1 MIMMNESLTQKMLKP
16 SFAEGGGQYKLDFP
30 ILQQTIHGKPFI
42 FLDSAASSQK
52 PQCVIDSLIHYYET
66 DHANI
71 HRGVYELS
79 ERATKAYEDARIT
92 IQKFINAPSLHEI
105 IFLRGATE
113 AINLVA
119 QSYGRSQFQKNDEI
133 ILSEMEHHSNIVP
146 WQLLAEQCG
155 LFLRVIPV
163 LENGELDLKAYEKL
177 FSSRTKM
184 VAVTHASNVLGTINP
199 IKEMTQLA
207 HKHGVPVLVD
217 GAQAFPHMPVDV
229 RDLDCDFYTF
239 SSHKAY
245 GPTGVGVLYGKTAL
259 LEKMPPYQGGGSMIE
274 RVDFTKTTY
283 AKLPYKFEAGTPN
296 IADTIAFA
304 VAIHNLEKIGMQAI
318 FEHESALLN
327 YATEKLMTIP
337 GLKIIGQAQNKV
349 GVISFVLDDIHPHDI
364 GTVLDFAGIAVR
376 AGHHCAQPL
385 MDRFHIPACVRA
397 SFGIYNSKEDV
408 DALIEGLLDVKRLF
422 K

>member
-1 MIMMNESLTQKMLKP
+1 MKIDCRQ
-16 SFAEGGGQYKLDFP
+16 DFP
-30 ILQQTIHGKPFI
+30 ILQEKIHGKPLV

-52 PQCVIDSLIHYYET
+52 PQCVIDALVHYYQH

-79 ERATKAYEDARIT
+79 QRATKAYENARSK
-92 IQKFINAPSLHEI
+92 IQHFINAEHAHEI
-105 IFLRGATE
+105 IFVRGTTE

-119 QSYGRSQFQKNDEI
+119 QSYGRPQFQKNDEI
-133 ILSEMEHHSNIVP
+133 IISEMEHHSNIVP

-155 LFLRVIPV
+155 LILRVIPV
-163 LENGELDLKAYEKL
+163 LESGELDLDVYKKC
-177 FSSRTKM
+177 FSERTKL
-184 VAVTHASNVLGTINP
+184 VAICHASNVLGTINP
-199 IKEMTQLA
+199 VKEMTALA
-207 HKHGVPVLVD
+207 HSHRVPVLVD

-245 GPTGVGVLYGKTAL
+245 GPTGVGVLYGKTEL

-274 RVDFTKTTY
+274 RVSFKKTTY

-304 VAIHNLEKIGMQAI
+304 TAIDYLEKIGMQSIA
-318 FEHESALLN
+318 EHEKILLDA
-327 YATEKLMTIP
+327 ATKKLNAIP
-337 GLKIIGQAQNKV
+337 GLRILGSTQNKV

-364 GTVLDFAGIAVR
+364 GTILDHQGIAVR
-376 AGHHCAQPL
+376 AGHHCSQPL
-385 MDRFHIPACVRA
+385 MDRFQIPACVRA
-397 SFGIYNSKEDV
+397 SFGIYNSKEDI
-408 DALIEGLLDVKRLF
+408 DALVAGLLEVKRLF

>member
-1 MIMMNESLTQKMLKP
+1 MMNEKCH
-16 SFAEGGGQYKLDFP
+16 FP
-30 ILQQTIHGKPFI
+30 ILQQTIHGKPLV

-52 PQCVIDSLIHYYET
+52 PQCVIDALVHYYEK

-92 IQKFINAPSLHEI
+92 VQQFINAPYAHEI

-155 LFLRVIPV
+155 LSLRVIPV
-163 LENGELDLKAYEKL
+163 LDNGELDLQMYEKL
-177 FSSRTKM
+177 FSARTKM

-199 IKEMTQLA
+199 IKKMTQIA
-207 HKHGVPVLVD
+207 HQHGVPILVD
-217 GAQAFPHMPVDV
+217 GAQALPHMPVDV
-229 RDLDCDFYTF
+229 SDLDCDFYTF

-274 RVDFTKTTY
+274 TVGFNKTTY

-304 VAIHNLEKIGMQAI
+304 SALNYLKKIGMQTI
-318 FEHESALLN
+318 FDNEAVLLN
-327 YATEKLMTIP
+327 YATEKLSTVP
-337 GLKIIGQAQNKV
+337 GLKIIGLAKHKV

-364 GTVLDFAGIAVR
+364 GTVLDHHGIAVR

-385 MDRFHIPACVRA
+385 MERFHIPACVRA

-408 DALIEGLLDVKRLF
+408 DALIAGLLEVKRLF
-422 K
+422 A